1 MKMDRDTISQ
11 ISLESSDSRDMM
23 VAAGDIRRRLSSA
36 FSDPRTIAR
45 RRDPED
51 PSANVLRYLFYHH
64 QFNVIVIWMSHVSE
78 PWMDKVQRIRDS
90 SPYGRMANWRLLSVI
105 IKCGDD
111 LRQEMLAAQMLEML
125 QNTWKDEKLA
135 LCLRPYK

>member
-36 FSDPRTIAR
+36 FSDPRAIAR

-51 PSANVLRYLFYHH
+51 PSANVLR
-64 QFNVIVIWMSHVSE
+64 
-78 PWMDKVQRIRDS
+78 
-90 SPYGRMANWRLLSVI
+90 
-105 IKCGDD
+105 
-111 LRQEMLAAQMLEML
+111 
-125 QNTWKDEKLA
+125 
-135 LCLRPYK
+135 

>member
-1 MKMDRDTISQ
+1 MKTDRDTISQ

-45 RRDPED
+45 RRDPDD
-51 PSANVLRYLFYHH
+51 PSANVLRYINDNFSLPFLKQIH
-64 QFNVIVIWMSHVSE
+64 FSE
-78 PWMDKVQRIRDS
+78 PWMDKVQRIRDG
-90 SPYGRMANWRLLSVI
+90 SPYGRLANWRLLSVI